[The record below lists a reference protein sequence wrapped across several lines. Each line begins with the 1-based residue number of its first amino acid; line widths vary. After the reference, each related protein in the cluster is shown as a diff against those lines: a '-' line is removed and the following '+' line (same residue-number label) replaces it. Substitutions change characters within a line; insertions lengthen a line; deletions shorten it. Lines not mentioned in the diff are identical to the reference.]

1 MGNLHI
7 SNSCHLSEKAHVLV
21 PWVMC
26 TQFANIHV
34 IGSAAATSESVSVTQ
49 PAPT

>member
-1 MGNLHI
+1 MGNLQM

-21 PWVMC
+21 PRVMC

-34 IGSAAATSESVSVTQ
+34 IGSAATESVSITQ
-49 PAPT
+49 LAPM